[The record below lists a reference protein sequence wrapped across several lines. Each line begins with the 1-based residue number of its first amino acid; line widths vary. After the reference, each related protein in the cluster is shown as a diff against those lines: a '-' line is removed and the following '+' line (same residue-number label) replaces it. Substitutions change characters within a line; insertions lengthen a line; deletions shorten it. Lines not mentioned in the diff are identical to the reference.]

1 MRLPQDQVLYILL
14 MFVLPALRVIE
25 IYFFTMQMLIET
37 NNDILLPLGIKENQQ
52 IEKKGVKFW

>member
-1 MRLPQDQVLYILL
+1 MRLPQDQVLCILL